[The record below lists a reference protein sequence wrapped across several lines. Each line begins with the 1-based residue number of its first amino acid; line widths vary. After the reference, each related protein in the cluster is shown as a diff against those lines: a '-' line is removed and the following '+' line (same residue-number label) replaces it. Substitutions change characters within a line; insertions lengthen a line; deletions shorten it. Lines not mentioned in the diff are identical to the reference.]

1 MFNFT
6 FIQKKWNAVLNVPI
20 KKKDGDENLCEDIR
34 QWLENKIE
42 QKKTTKE
49 LKKMWSDYGRGFMS
63 DLLRSEF
70 FVM

>member
-1 MFNFT
+1 MKCSFKCAN
-6 FIQKKWNAVLNVPI
+6 

-42 QKKTTKE
+42 QKKNQRA
-49 LKKMWSDYGRGFMS
+49 KKMWSDYGRGFMS